1 MSSERISLATYW
13 QLVRD
18 NANFRRLW
26 LAQIVSEMGDWFYT
40 IALYTLL
47 LELTGQ
53 ANSVALALML
63 QVLPQTLIGPAA
75 GVINDRLRRK
85 HVMIAADLA
94 RVVIVL
100 LMLLVRSR
108 ETVWLVYPL
117 LALETIM
124 WAFFEPARS
133 AVIPN
138 LVRREQAILAN
149 TLSSTTW
156 SFNLAMGAALGGV
169 VAAVLGRDTVFVL
182 NALSFAVSAVL
193 LARMQFAEPHS
204 EGHAPFRARD
214 LVNFS
219 PVAEGIRYVRRDLR
233 LLVTLFAKTGLGVV
247 GASWVLFP
255 VMAQRLFPL
264 QVSGYGGARAAM
276 LSLSLLVGARGV
288 GAIIGP
294 LLAAPWAQSSERRLR
309 LGILGGYVL
318 MALGYLLLSAAT
330 SLLLACASVIV
341 AHVGGSVVWVLS
353 TTLLQLGTED
363 RFRGRVFSAELGF
376 CMLALGLGAYVA
388 GNAIDRGSA
397 LSSVA
402 FGIGLAGLA
411 AGLLWACALGAWR
424 RASQPWP
431 VAAD

>member
-13 QLVRD
+13 RLVRD
-18 NANFRRLW
+18 NSNFRRLW

-40 IALYTLL
+40 IAVYTLL

-53 ANSVALALML
+53 AHSVALALML

-94 RVVIVL
+94 RAVIVL

-124 WAFFEPARS
+124 WAFFEPART

-156 SFNLAMGAALGGV
+156 SFNLAMGAALGGL
-169 VAAVLGRDTVFVL
+169 VAARFGRDTVFVL
-182 NALSFAVSAVL
+182 NGLSFAVSAVL

-204 EGHAPFRARD
+204 EGHGPFRARD

-219 PVAEGIRYVRRDLR
+219 PIADGIRYVRRDPR
-233 LLVTLFAKTGLGVV
+233 LLVTLFAKAGLGVV

-264 QVSGYGGARAAM
+264 QVSGYEGESAAM

-294 LLAAPWAQSSERRLR
+294 LLAAPWAQKSERRLR
-309 LGILGGYVL
+309 LGILGGYIL

-330 SLLLACASVIV
+330 SLLLACASVV
-341 AHVGGSVVWVLS
+341 LAHVGGSMVWVLS

-376 CMLALGLGAYVA
+376 CMLAIGVGAYVA
-388 GNAIDRGSA
+388 GNAIDHGTA
-397 LSSVA
+397 LSFVA
-402 FGIGLAGLA
+402 FGIGLAGLVA
-411 AGLLWACALGAWR
+411 TLLWACALGAWR
-424 RASQPWP
+424 RAAQPWP
-431 VAAD
+431 VPAD

>member
-1 MSSERISLATYW
+1 MPSERISLATYW
-13 QLVRD
+13 RLLRD

-47 LELTGQ
+47 LDLTGQ
-53 ANSVALALML
+53 AHSVALALML

-85 HVMIAADLA
+85 HVMIAADLV

-100 LMLLVRSR
+100 MMLLVRSR

-124 WAFFEPARS
+124 WAFFEPART

-138 LVRREQAILAN
+138 LVGREQAIVAN

-169 VAAVLGRDTVFVL
+169 AAALLGRDSVFVL
-182 NALSFAVSAVL
+182 NALSFAASAVL
-193 LARMQFAEPHS
+193 LARMRFDEPHS
-204 EGHAPFRARD
+204 EGHGPFRAHD

-219 PVAEGIRYVRRDLR
+219 PVAEGIRYVRRNPR
-233 LLVTLFAKTGLGVV
+233 LLVTLFAKAGLGAV

-255 VMAQRLFPL
+255 VMAQRSFPL
-264 QVSGYGGARAAM
+264 AGAGLSAARATM
-276 LSLSLLVGARGV
+276 LSLSLLMGARGV

-294 LLAAPWAQSSERRLR
+294 LLAAPWAQKSESRLR
-309 LGILGGYVL
+309 LGILGGFTL
-318 MALGYLLLSAAT
+318 MATGYLLLAAAT
-330 SLLLACASVIV
+330 SLPLACATVV
-341 AHVGGSVVWVLS
+341 LAHVGGSIVWVLS

-376 CMLALGLGAYVA
+376 CMLAIGSGAFLA
-388 GNAIDRGSA
+388 GEAIDRGTR
-397 LSSVA
+397 LPLVA
-402 FGIGLAGLA
+402 FGIGLAGAA
-411 AGLLWACALGAWR
+411 AGVLWACGLRVWKHAP
-424 RASQPWP
+424 Q
-431 VAAD
+431 AAATTD